1 MKEIHIEFPEIIRFD
16 AVRVLSNTFVTD
28 ISVQNRVAFEAYKQP
43 FNYKAYEKSNRIAWV
58 LSHIVTYCST
68 LKTVSNFTNFKYWSK
83 AINQNIELL
92 TEAKEWY
99 LENKV
104 YSWQSAVALAD
115 IRLEQLA
122 WIKAEF
128 RALKR
133 SISDQEYVKV
143 TTNLTK

>member
-1 MKEIHIEFPEIIRFD
+1 MKEIHIEFPEILRFD

-43 FNYKAYEKSNRIAWV
+43 FNYTAHEKSNRIAWV
-58 LSHIVTYCST
+58 LIHIVTYCSS
-68 LKTVSNFTNFKYWSK
+68 LKAVSNFTDFKYWAKS
-83 AINQNIELL
+83 INQTIELL

-128 RALKR
+128 KALKR
-133 SISDQEYVKV
+133 SISDQDYVKV

>member
-1 MKEIHIEFPEIIRFD
+1 MKEIHIEFPEILRFD
-16 AVRVLSNTFVTD
+16 AVRVLSKTFVTD
-28 ISVQNRVAFEAYKQP
+28 ISLQNRVAFEAYKQP
-43 FNYKAYEKSNRIAWV
+43 FNYEAHKHANRIAWV
-58 LSHIVTYCST
+58 LIHIVTYCSV
-68 LKTVSNFTNFKYWSK
+68 LETVSNFTDFKYWAKS
-83 AINQNIELL
+83 INQNIELL

-104 YSWQSAVALAD
+104 YSWQSAVTLAD

-128 RALKR
+128 KALKR
-133 SISDQEYVKV
+133 SISDQDYVKV

>member
-1 MKEIHIEFPEIIRFD
+1 MKEIHIEFPEILRFD
-16 AVRVLSNTFVTD
+16 AVRVLSNTFVIDT
-28 ISVQNRVAFEAYKQP
+28 SVEIRVAFETYKQP
-43 FNYKAYEKSNRIAWV
+43 FNYEAHKKSNQIAWV
-58 LSHIVTYCST
+58 LTHIVSYCSV
-68 LKTVSNFTNFKYWSK
+68 LKLTSKFTDFKYWIKS
-83 AINQNIELL
+83 IDQNIELL

-115 IRLEQLA
+115 LRLEQLA

-128 RALKR
+128 KRLKR
-133 SISDQEYVKV
+133 SISDQDYVKV

>member
-1 MKEIHIEFPEIIRFD
+1 MKEIHIEFPETLRFD

-43 FNYKAYEKSNRIAWV
+43 FNHEACSHSNQISWV
-58 LSHIVTYCST
+58 LMNVNSYCNVLMNVSKFT
-68 LKTVSNFTNFKYWSK
+68 DFKFWLKSVNEK
-83 AINQNIELL
+83 IEALRKN
-92 TEAKEWY
+92 KEWY

-104 YSWQSAVALAD
+104 YSWQSAVTLAD

-128 RALKR
+128 KALKR
-133 SISDQEYVKV
+133 SISDQDYVKV

>member
-1 MKEIHIEFPEIIRFD
+1 MKKIHMEFPENLRFD

-28 ISVQNRVAFEAYKQP
+28 TSVQNRVAFEAYKQP
-43 FNYKAYEKSNRIAWV
+43 FNYEAHKKSNRIAWV
-58 LSHIVTYCST
+58 LTHIVTYCSV
-68 LKTVSNFTNFKYWSK
+68 LKSISKFTDFKYWNKS
-83 AINQNIELL
+83 IDQTIGLL

-104 YSWQSAVALAD
+104 YSWQSAVTLAD

-128 RALKR
+128 KALKR
-133 SISDQEYVKV
+133 SISDQDYVKV

>member
-1 MKEIHIEFPEIIRFD
+1 MKEIYIEFPENLRFD

-28 ISVQNRVAFEAYKQP
+28 TSVQNRVAFEAYKQP
-43 FNYKAYEKSNRIAWV
+43 FNYEAHKKSNQIAWV
-58 LSHIVTYCST
+58 LTHIVTYCSA
-68 LKTVSNFTNFKYWSK
+68 LKTVSNFTDFKYWAKS
-83 AINQNIELL
+83 INQTVGLL

-115 IRLEQLA
+115 LRLEQLA

-128 RALKR
+128 KALKR

>member
-1 MKEIHIEFPEIIRFD
+1 MKEIHIEFPEILRFD
-16 AVRVLSNTFVTD
+16 AVRVLSNTFITD
-28 ISVQNRVAFEAYKQP
+28 TSVQNHAAFEAYKQP
-43 FNYKAYEKSNRIAWV
+43 VNYEAYKKSNRIAWV
-58 LSHIVTYCST
+58 LTHIVTYCSA
-68 LKTVSNFTNFKYWSK
+68 LKTVSNFTNFKYWAKS
-83 AINQNIELL
+83 INQNIELL

-115 IRLEQLA
+115 LRLEQLA

-128 RALKR
+128 KALKR
-133 SISDQEYVKV
+133 SISDQDYVKI

>member
-1 MKEIHIEFPEIIRFD
+1 MKEIHIEFPENLRFD

-28 ISVQNRVAFEAYKQP
+28 TSAQNRVAFESYKQP
-43 FNYKAYEKSNRIAWV
+43 FNYEAHKNSNQIAWV
-58 LSHIVTYCST
+58 LTHIVSYCSV
-68 LKTVSNFTNFKYWSK
+68 LKSISKFTDFKYWNKSIDQK
-83 AINQNIELL
+83 IGLL

-104 YSWQSAVALAD
+104 YSWQSAVTLTD
-115 IRLEQLA
+115 LRLEQLA

-128 RALKR
+128 KALKR

>member
-1 MKEIHIEFPEIIRFD
+1 MKEIYIKFPENLRFD
-16 AVRVLSNTFVTD
+16 AVRVLSNTFITD
-28 ISVQNRVAFEAYKQP
+28 TSVQNRVAFEAYKQP
-43 FNYKAYEKSNRIAWV
+43 FNYEAHKQSNQIAWV
-58 LSHIVTYCST
+58 LTHIVTYCSA
-68 LKTVSNFTNFKYWSK
+68 LKVVSNFTDFKYWAKS
-83 AINQNIELL
+83 INQNIVLL

-115 IRLEQLA
+115 IRLKQLA

-128 RALKR
+128 KALKR
-133 SISDQEYVKV
+133 SISDQDYVKV

>member
-1 MKEIHIEFPEIIRFD
+1 MKEIHIEFPENLRFD
-16 AVRVLSNTFVTD
+16 AVRVLSKTFVTD
-28 ISVQNRVAFEAYKQP
+28 TSVQNRVAFEAYKQP
-43 FNYKAYEKSNRIAWV
+43 FNYEAHKQSNRIAWV
-58 LSHIVTYCST
+58 LTHIVTYCSV
-68 LKTVSNFTNFKYWSK
+68 LKAVSNFTDFKFWNK
-83 AINQNIELL
+83 AVSQQIELL

-115 IRLEQLA
+115 LRLEQLA
-122 WIKAEF
+122 WIKAQF
-128 RALKR
+128 KALKR

>member
-1 MKEIHIEFPEIIRFD
+1 MKEIHIEFPEILRFD

-28 ISVQNRVAFEAYKQP
+28 TSVQNRVAFEAKQP
-43 FNYKAYEKSNRIAWV
+43 FNYEAHKKSNQIAWV
-58 LSHIVTYCST
+58 LSHIVTYCSA
-68 LKTVSNFTNFKYWSK
+68 LKVVSNFTDFKYWNK
-83 AINQNIELL
+83 AISQQIELL
-92 TEAKEWY
+92 TQAKEWY

-104 YSWQSAVALAD
+104 YSWQSAVTLAD

-128 RALKR
+128 KALKR
-133 SISDQEYVKV
+133 SISDQDYVII

>member
-1 MKEIHIEFPEIIRFD
+1 MKEIHIEFPENLRFD
-16 AVRVLSNTFVTD
+16 AVRVLSKTFVTD
-28 ISVQNRVAFEAYKQP
+28 TSVQNRVAFEAYKQP
-43 FNYKAYEKSNRIAWV
+43 FNYEAHKKSNQIAWV
-58 LSHIVTYCST
+58 LTHIVTYCSA
-68 LKTVSNFTNFKYWSK
+68 LKAVSNFTDFKYWVKS
-83 AINQNIELL
+83 INQNIVLL

-115 IRLEQLA
+115 LRLEQLA

-128 RALKR
+128 KRLKR
-133 SISDQEYVKV
+133 SISDQDYVKV

>member
-1 MKEIHIEFPEIIRFD
+1 MKEIYIEFPENLRFD

-43 FNYKAYEKSNRIAWV
+43 FNYEAHEKSNRIAWV
-58 LSHIVTYCST
+58 LTHIVTYCSA
-68 LKTVSNFTNFKYWSK
+68 LKAVSNFTDFKYWAKS
-83 AINQNIELL
+83 INQNIELL

-128 RALKR
+128 KALKR

>member
-1 MKEIHIEFPEIIRFD
+1 MKEIHIEFPENLRFD

-28 ISVQNRVAFEAYKQP
+28 TSVQNRVAFEAYKQP
-43 FNYKAYEKSNRIAWV
+43 FNYEAHKKSNQIAWV
-58 LSHIVTYCST
+58 LTHIVTYCSA
-68 LKTVSNFTNFKYWSK
+68 LKTVSNFTDFKYWVKS
-83 AINQNIELL
+83 INQNIELL

-128 RALKR
+128 KALKR
-133 SISDQEYVKV
+133 SISDQDYVKV

>member
-1 MKEIHIEFPEIIRFD
+1 MKEIHIEFPENLRFD

-28 ISVQNRVAFEAYKQP
+28 TSMQNRVAFEAYKQP
-43 FNYKAYEKSNRIAWV
+43 FNYEAHKNSNQIAWV
-58 LSHIVTYCST
+58 LTHIVTYCSV
-68 LKTVSNFTNFKYWSK
+68 LKLISKLTDFKYWIKS
-83 AINQNIELL
+83 INQNIVLL

-115 IRLEQLA
+115 LRLEQLA
-122 WIKAEF
+122 WIKAQF
-128 RALKR
+128 KALKR

>member
-1 MKEIHIEFPEIIRFD
+1 MKEIYIEFPEILRFD
-16 AVRVLSNTFVTD
+16 AVRVSSNTFVTD
-28 ISVQNRVAFEAYKQP
+28 TSVQNRVAFEAYKQP
-43 FNYKAYEKSNRIAWV
+43 FNYEAHKQSNQIAWV
-58 LSHIVTYCST
+58 LTHIVSYCSV
-68 LKTVSNFTNFKYWSK
+68 LKSISKFTDFKYWNKS
-83 AINQNIELL
+83 IDQTIGLL

-115 IRLEQLA
+115 LRLERLA

-128 RALKR
+128 KALKR

>member
-1 MKEIHIEFPEIIRFD
+1 MKEIYIEFPENLRFD
-16 AVRVLSNTFVTD
+16 AVRVLSNTFITD
-28 ISVQNRVAFEAYKQP
+28 TSVKNRVAFEAYKQP
-43 FNYKAYEKSNRIAWV
+43 FNYEAHKKSNQIAWV
-58 LSHIVTYCST
+58 LTHIVTYCSA
-68 LKTVSNFTNFKYWSK
+68 LKAVSNFTDFKYWAKS
-83 AINQNIELL
+83 INQNIVLL

-115 IRLEQLA
+115 LRLEQLA
-122 WIKAEF
+122 WIKAQF

>member
-1 MKEIHIEFPEIIRFD
+1 MKEIHIEFPEILRFD
-16 AVRVLSNTFVTD
+16 AVRVLSKSFVTD
-28 ISVQNRVAFEAYKQP
+28 ISLQNRVAFEAYKQP
-43 FNYKAYEKSNRIAWV
+43 FDYEAHKQANQIAWV
-58 LSHIVTYCST
+58 LIHIVTYCSV
-68 LKTVSNFTNFKYWSK
+68 LETVSNFTDFKFWDKS
-83 AINQNIELL
+83 INQNIKLL

-104 YSWQSAVALAD
+104 YSWQSSVTLAD
-115 IRLEQLA
+115 LRLEQLA

-128 RALKR
+128 KALKR

>member
-1 MKEIHIEFPEIIRFD
+1 MKEIHIEFPETLRFD
-16 AVRVLSNTFVTD
+16 AVRVLSNTFVPD

-43 FNYKAYEKSNRIAWV
+43 FNYTAHEKSNRIAWA
-58 LSHIVTYCST
+58 LTNIVGYCSV
-68 LKTVSNFTNFKYWSK
+68 LKAISKFTDFKYWRK
-83 AINQNIELL
+83 QIDEQIELL

-128 RALKR
+128 KALKR
-133 SISDQEYVKV
+133 SVSDQEYVKV

>member
-1 MKEIHIEFPEIIRFD
+1 MKEIHIEFPEILRFD
-16 AVRVLSNTFVTD
+16 AVRVLSKSFVTD

-43 FNYKAYEKSNRIAWV
+43 FNYEAHKKSNQIAWV
-58 LSHIVTYCST
+58 LTHIVTYCSA
-68 LKTVSNFTNFKYWSK
+68 LKAVSNFTDFKYWAKS
-83 AINQNIELL
+83 INQNIELL

-128 RALKR
+128 KALKR
-133 SISDQEYVKV
+133 SVSDQEYVKV

>member
-1 MKEIHIEFPEIIRFD
+1 MKEIHIEFPEILRFD

-28 ISVQNRVAFEAYKQP
+28 TSVQNRVAFEAYKQP
-43 FNYKAYEKSNRIAWV
+43 FNYTAHEKANRIAWV
-58 LSHIVTYCST
+58 LTHIVTYCWA
-68 LKTVSNFTNFKYWSK
+68 LKIVSNFTDFKYWNK
-83 AINQNIELL
+83 AVSQQIELL
-92 TEAKEWY
+92 TQAKEWY

-104 YSWQSAVALAD
+104 YSWQSAVTLAD

-128 RALKR
+128 KALKR
-133 SISDQEYVKV
+133 SISDQDYVKI

>member
-1 MKEIHIEFPEIIRFD
+1 MKEIYIEFPENLRFD

-28 ISVQNRVAFEAYKQP
+28 TSVQNRVAFEAYKQP
-43 FNYKAYEKSNRIAWV
+43 FNYEAHKKSNQIAWV
-58 LSHIVTYCST
+58 LTHIVSYCSV
-68 LKTVSNFTNFKYWSK
+68 LKLISKLTDFKYWIKS
-83 AINQNIELL
+83 IDQNIVLL

-104 YSWQSAVALAD
+104 YSWQSSVTLAD

-122 WIKAEF
+122 WIKAQF
-128 RALKR
+128 KALKR

>member
-1 MKEIHIEFPEIIRFD
+1 MPNILNGLTEMLTIKIGSD
-16 AVRVLSNTFVTD
+16 
-28 ISVQNRVAFEAYKQP
+28 
-43 FNYKAYEKSNRIAWV
+43 
-58 LSHIVTYCST
+58 
-68 LKTVSNFTNFKYWSK
+68 
-83 AINQNIELL
+83 IELL

-128 RALKR
+128 KALKR
-133 SISDQEYVKV
+133 SISDQDSVKI

>member
-1 MKEIHIEFPEIIRFD
+1 MKEIHIEFPEILRFD

-28 ISVQNRVAFEAYKQP
+28 TSVQNRVAFEAYKQP
-43 FNYKAYEKSNRIAWV
+43 FNYEAHKKSNQIAWV
-58 LSHIVTYCST
+58 LTDIVSYCSV
-68 LKTVSNFTNFKYWSK
+68 LKSISKFTDFKYWNKSIDQK
-83 AINQNIELL
+83 IELL
-92 TEAKEWY
+92 TESKEWY

-128 RALKR
+128 KALKR

>member
-1 MKEIHIEFPEIIRFD
+1 MKEIHIEFPENLRFD

-28 ISVQNRVAFEAYKQP
+28 TSVQNRVAFEAYKQP
-43 FNYKAYEKSNRIAWV
+43 FNYEAHKKSNQIAWV
-58 LSHIVTYCST
+58 LTHIVTYCSA
-68 LKTVSNFTNFKYWSK
+68 LKTVSNFTDFKYWIKS
-83 AINQNIELL
+83 INQNIVLL

-104 YSWQSAVALAD
+104 YSWQSAVTLTD
-115 IRLEQLA
+115 LRLEQLA
-122 WIKAEF
+122 WIKAQF
-128 RALKR
+128 KALKR

>member
-1 MKEIHIEFPEIIRFD
+1 MKEIHIKFPENLRFD

-43 FNYKAYEKSNRIAWV
+43 FDYEAHKQANRIAWV
-58 LSHIVTYCST
+58 LTHIMTYCSA
-68 LKTVSNFTNFKYWSK
+68 LKAVSNFTDFKYWAKS
-83 AINQNIELL
+83 INEKIELL
-92 TEAKEWY
+92 TKAKEWY

-115 IRLEQLA
+115 LRLEQLA

-128 RALKR
+128 KALKR
-133 SISDQEYVKV
+133 SISDQDYVKV

>member
-1 MKEIHIEFPEIIRFD
+1 MKEIYIEFPENLRFD

-43 FNYKAYEKSNRIAWV
+43 FNYEAHRQSNQIAWV
-58 LSHIVTYCST
+58 LTHIVTYCSV
-68 LKTVSNFTNFKYWSK
+68 LETVSNFTDFKFWDKS
-83 AINQNIELL
+83 INQNIELL

-104 YSWQSAVALAD
+104 YSWQSSVTLAD

-128 RALKR
+128 KRLKR
-133 SISDQEYVKV
+133 SISDQDYVKV

>member
-1 MKEIHIEFPEIIRFD
+1 MKEIHIEFPEILRFD

-28 ISVQNRVAFEAYKQP
+28 TSVQNRIAFEAYKQP
-43 FNYKAYEKSNRIAWV
+43 FNYTAHEKSNRIAWV
-58 LSHIVTYCST
+58 LSHIVTYCSA
-68 LKTVSNFTNFKYWSK
+68 LKAVSNFTDFKYWAKS
-83 AINQNIELL
+83 INQNIELL

-104 YSWQSAVALAD
+104 YSWQSAVTLAD

-128 RALKR
+128 KALKR
-133 SISDQEYVKV
+133 SISDQDYVKV

>member
-1 MKEIHIEFPEIIRFD
+1 MKEIHIEFPEILRFD
-16 AVRVLSNTFVTD
+16 AVRVLSNTFITD
-28 ISVQNRVAFEAYKQP
+28 TSVQNRVAFEAYKQP
-43 FNYKAYEKSNRIAWV
+43 FNYEAHKKSNQIAWV
-58 LSHIVTYCST
+58 LTHIVTYCSA
-68 LKTVSNFTNFKYWSK
+68 LKAVSNFTDFKYWAKS
-83 AINQNIELL
+83 INQNIVLL

-115 IRLEQLA
+115 LRLEQLA
-122 WIKAEF
+122 WIKAQF

>member
-1 MKEIHIEFPEIIRFD
+1 MKEIHIEFPEILRFD

-28 ISVQNRVAFEAYKQP
+28 SSVQNRVAFEAYKQP
-43 FNYKAYEKSNRIAWV
+43 FNYTAHEKSNRIAWV
-58 LSHIVTYCST
+58 LNHIMNYCLA
-68 LKTVSNFTNFKYWSK
+68 LKIVSNFTNFKYWAE
-83 AINQNIELL
+83 AINRDIELL

-128 RALKR
+128 KALKR

>member
-1 MKEIHIEFPEIIRFD
+1 M
-16 AVRVLSNTFVTD
+16 
-28 ISVQNRVAFEAYKQP
+28 QNRVAFEAYKQP
-43 FNYKAYEKSNRIAWV
+43 FNYEAHKQSNQIAWV
-58 LSHIVTYCST
+58 LTYIVTYCSV
-68 LKTVSNFTNFKYWSK
+68 LKLISKSTDFKYW
-83 AINQNIELL
+83 IESIDQKIGLL

-115 IRLEQLA
+115 LRLEQLA
-122 WIKAEF
+122 WIKAQF
-128 RALKR
+128 KALKR

>member
-1 MKEIHIEFPEIIRFD
+1 MKEIHIEFPENLRFD

-43 FNYKAYEKSNRIAWV
+43 FNYEAHKKSNQIAWV
-58 LSHIVTYCST
+58 LTDIVSYCSV
-68 LKTVSNFTNFKYWSK
+68 LKSISKFTDFKYWNKSIDQK
-83 AINQNIELL
+83 IGLL

-122 WIKAEF
+122 WIKAQF
-128 RALKR
+128 KALKR
-133 SISDQEYVKV
+133 SVSDQEYVKV

>member
-1 MKEIHIEFPEIIRFD
+1 MKEIHIEFPENLRFD

-28 ISVQNRVAFEAYKQP
+28 TSVQNRVAFEAYKQP
-43 FNYKAYEKSNRIAWV
+43 FNYEAHKKSNQIAWV
-58 LSHIVTYCST
+58 LTHIVTYCSA
-68 LKTVSNFTNFKYWSK
+68 LKAVSNFTDFKYWVKS
-83 AINQNIELL
+83 INQNIVLL

-115 IRLEQLA
+115 LRLEQLA
-122 WIKAEF
+122 WIKAQF

-133 SISDQEYVKV
+133 LISDQEYVKV